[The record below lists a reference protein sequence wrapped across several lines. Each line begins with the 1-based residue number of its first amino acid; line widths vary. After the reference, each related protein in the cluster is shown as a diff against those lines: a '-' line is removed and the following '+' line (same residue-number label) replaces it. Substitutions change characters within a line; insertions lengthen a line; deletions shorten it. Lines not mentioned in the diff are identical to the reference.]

1 MSQGSFSAALRFHCR
16 QLRVL
21 SLGLCC
27 VLQVRRLHMY
37 KQRPVRDK
45 KGKVLFEAYQSKAAP
60 STRIV
65 PDRRWFGNTRVI
77 GACAGVSW
85 PPSVTAA
92 AARKRAACAA
102 ELVLSF
108 Q

>member
-1 MSQGSFSAALRFHCR
+1 MTHT
-16 QLRVL
+16 V
-21 SLGLCC
+21 
-27 VLQVRRLHMY
+27 QVRRLHMY

-60 STRIV
+60 STRII

-77 GACAGVSW
+77 GARRDDSGLLCDS
-85 PPSVTAA
+85 
-92 AARKRAACAA
+92 
-102 ELVLSF
+102 LNVLHSCSRDAMR